1 MSALYKDSIGAVA
14 SLLLPLLHYFPQIRD
29 LTVYGT
35 LDSFDLNNYRPFF
48 TSHVRRLHLE
58 SLLVFHEAPSSVKR
72 FLRSFPDLEEV
83 TMKFASNNEHT
94 ATLLQDIHWPRLRK
108 LALQDTWT
116 TADTL
121 ICLIDRHHALEEVK
135 MRDTKLFTGAWYP
148 VLGHARARH
157 PFVHIE
163 CDGFLDSIDP
173 DFSMDVAAYIDQG
186 RLLRQFL
193 NDKNFPWPFAL

>member
-1 MSALYKDSIGAVA
+1 
-14 SLLLPLLHYFPQIRD
+14 
-29 LTVYGT
+29 
-35 LDSFDLNNYRPFF
+35 
-48 TSHVRRLHLE
+48 
-58 SLLVFHEAPSSVKR
+58 
-72 FLRSFPDLEEV
+72 
-83 TMKFASNNEHT
+83 
-94 ATLLQDIHWPRLRK
+94 
-108 LALQDTWT
+108 
-116 TADTL
+116 
-121 ICLIDRHHALEEVK
+121 